1 MKSLN
6 LAKTEKVL
14 NGRLDKKHK
23 WNKGVRGMIEIDG
36 SYGEGGGQLVRTAVA
51 LSAVTGEE
59 IKVTNIRKNR
69 PNPGLK
75 QQHLKALETAAKIY
89 GARVSGLFPGSSE
102 LFFAP
107 VEIKGGKYNIDI
119 RTAGSITL
127 LLQCIM
133 PALPFAK
140 EKVELTIRGGTDVAW
155 SPTIDYL
162 QYVTFRALE
171 KLGYVGKVILKERG
185 YYPKGGGNVSAV
197 FEPCKLHSFHFQKIK
212 EDKRAVENL
221 TDEKGLQEGE
231 SQKEMIMGIS
241 HASNLPAHVPSRQG
255 EAARSLI
262 LETGYASEINV
273 QSHELLSTGSG
284 ITLWAGYC
292 GGSSLG
298 KRGLPAEKVGRRAAE
313 EIIAELRSG
322 AAVDMHLADQLI
334 PYMALAGNSS
344 YTVRELTLHAATNIW
359 VTEKFLDV
367 KFKIEEKEGLFQV
380 SVD

>member
-1 MKSLN
+1 
-6 LAKTEKVL
+6 
-14 NGRLDKKHK
+14 
-23 WNKGVRGMIEIDG
+23 MIEIDG

-51 LSAVTGEE
+51 LSAVTGKE

-75 QQHLKALETAAKIY
+75 QQHLKALETAAKICR
-89 GARVSGLFPGSSE
+89 ARVSGLSPGSSE

-107 VEIKGGKYNIDI
+107 VEIKGGKYGIDI
-119 RTAGSITL
+119 GTAGSITL

-162 QYVTFRALE
+162 QHVTFNALE
-171 KLGYVGKVILKERG
+171 KFGYVGNLTLKKRG
-185 YYPKGGGNVSAV
+185 FYPRGGGEVLAV
-197 FEPCKLHSFHFQKIK
+197 FEPCKLHGFHFLKTETKKKAEKDLK
-212 EDKRAVENL
+212 ECEGTKDRQNL
-221 TDEKGLQEGE
+221 
-231 SQKEMIMGIS
+231 KEEIMGIS
-241 HASNLPAHVPSRQG
+241 HASNLPSHVPARQA
-255 EAARSLI
+255 EAAESLL
-262 LETGYASEINV
+262 LETGYASRIDIR
-273 QSHELLSTGSG
+273 SCELPSTGSG
-284 ITLWAGYC
+284 ITLWTGYC
-292 GGSSLG
+292 GGSALG
-298 KRGLPAEKVGRRAAE
+298 KKGLPAEKVGRQAAE
-313 EIIAELRSG
+313 EIITELRAG

-359 VTEKFLDV
+359 VTEQFLDV
-367 KFKIEEKEGLFQV
+367 KFRIEEKEGLFEV

>member
-1 MKSLN
+1 
-6 LAKTEKVL
+6 
-14 NGRLDKKHK
+14 
-23 WNKGVRGMIEIDG
+23 MIEIDG

-59 IKVTNIRKNR
+59 IKVINIRKNR

-75 QQHLKALETAAKIY
+75 QQHLKALETAAKICR
-89 GARVSGLFPGSSE
+89 AQVSGLSQGSSE

-107 VEIKGGKYNIDI
+107 VEIRGGKYNIDI
-119 RTAGSITL
+119 GTAGSITL

-162 QYVTFRALE
+162 QNVTFRALE
-171 KLGYVGKVILKERG
+171 QFGYTGSVTLKERG
-185 YYPKGGGNVSAV
+185 YYPRGGGNVSAV
-197 FEPCKLHSFHFQKIK
+197 FEPCKLHGFHFRKTEENKRTGKNLKDGEGLK
-212 EDKRAVENL
+212 EE
-221 TDEKGLQEGE
+221 Q
-231 SQKEMIMGIS
+231 SQKEEIMGIS
-241 HASNLPAHVPSRQG
+241 HASNLPAHVPARQA

-262 LETGYASEINV
+262 LEAGYGSLIDVHSSEFF
-273 QSHELLSTGSG
+273 STGSG
-284 ITLWAGYC
+284 ITLWTGYC
-292 GGSSLG
+292 GGSALG
-298 KRGLPAEKVGRRAAE
+298 EKGLPAEKVGRRAAE
-313 EIIAELRSG
+313 EVIKELRAG
-322 AAVDMHLADQLI
+322 AAVDIHLADQLI

-359 VTEKFLDV
+359 VTEQFLDV
-367 KFKIEEKEGLFQV
+367 KFKIKEKKGFFEV